1 MIRNTVFGQRSAK
14 ELKSKLT
21 CHREQ
26 YLKQM
31 LHTLYFSYFRKRII
45 DIQSPTETLA
55 ELLSF
60 FRT

>member
-26 YLKQM
+26 YLKQICY
-31 LHTLYFSYFRKRII
+31 TLCISVTSEK
-45 DIQSPTETLA
+45 E
-55 ELLSF
+55 
-60 FRT
+60 